1 MLGGYDLKAREINA
15 LNSFDLTYHRRPLLP
30 YLCVMAGR
38 SESDMAGDENES
50 AGAILERTVLKL
62 VRLHAEAV
70 DELETDKAKIDA
82 PARVKQ
88 IDQLARTGRSLG
100 AFIAIGRKL
109 AADLDALQVA
119 LSGSAKSGRAAVKAG
134 AATEE
139 MEMDDDAGRTPERM
153 AEIHADIGRRL
164 ELARRSR
171 EQKSLDRDRG
181 LPAGRA
187 LQRGVEAAGAAPK
200 PA

>member
-1 MLGGYDLKAREINA
+1 MLGGYESNCREINA
-15 LNSFDLTYHRRPLLP
+15 LNFLDLTYHRRPLLP

-38 SESDMAGDENES
+38 SEIDMAGDETES
-50 AGAILERTVLKL
+50 AQGILERSVLKL

-70 DELETDKAKIDA
+70 DELEADKAKMDA
-82 PARVKQ
+82 PVRVQ
-88 IDQLARTGRSLG
+88 RIDQLARTGRNLG
-100 AFIAIGRKL
+100 AFVAMGRKL
-109 AADLDALQVA
+109 AADLDALKAAV
-119 LSGSAKSGRAAVKAG
+119 SGPAKSGRAATKAV

-139 MEMDDDAGRTPERM
+139 MEMDDDSGRTPERM

-181 LPAGRA
+181 LPADRA
-187 LQRGVEAAGAAPK
+187 LLRGVEADGAAPK